1 MSKQNWLR
9 IPPPAASKRYPWT
22 VSRACRKCGGINDV
36 TPRRWRCIRAWK
48 DRRDVLWAGY
58 ACPQG
63 HQEYWTVTVQVYEQL
78 TGRDERKWSN
88 R

>member
-1 MSKQNWLR
+1 M
-9 IPPPAASKRYPWT
+9 
-22 VSRACRKCGGINDV
+22 
-36 TPRRWRCIRAWK
+36 
-48 DRRDVLWAGY
+48 WARY
-58 ACPQG
+58 ACPEG